1 MAKKRRISHAPGM
14 ESRRLLE
21 RLTDAYLACML
32 SVYLLYPGL
41 GGYANITV
49 EKWKL
54 YLLLTGVYLA
64 GAVVLRAEL
73 ALVGGAALP
82 SPRRLWGE
90 LGAVQK
96 WILAFWACSGV
107 STLLAVD
114 RTAAFRG
121 GGRCE
126 GFLTITLYC
135 GSFLLISLFGRAR
148 PWMLALFGGAVT
160 LNGLLALTQL
170 AGYNPLTLYPA
181 GMNYFD
187 ANKLYAGEFLGT
199 IGNVDI
205 VSAVLCLVIP
215 CCWVGLVKLRSRARF
230 ALLVPLAVSL
240 AVLFGAF
247 VAGGVVGVC
256 GGALLTVP
264 VLAKTPERR
273 RRSAL
278 AVGIVLAAGL
288 LGIYFFGG
296 RLGGFLYEASQVL
309 HGNLDDSFGSGR
321 IYIWRNVLELVPE
334 RLLFGGG
341 PETLALRMEAAFER
355 YDPELGILIHS
366 AIDVAHNEYLNVLV
380 NQGLLAL
387 AAELIALVL
396 CAIQWVKRSG
406 NDPVIALCGA
416 GVLGYCIQAFF
427 GISSPISAPYFW
439 IALALLTHQIQ
450 MDRKE

>member
-1 MAKKRRISHAPGM
+1 MAKKRRISHARGM
-14 ESRRLLE
+14 ERGGLWE
-21 RLTDAYLACML
+21 RLTDVYLACML

-41 GGYANITV
+41 GGYASITV
-49 EKWKL
+49 EKWRF
-54 YLLLTGVYLA
+54 YLLLTGAYLV
-64 GAVVLRAEL
+64 GALVLWVEL
-73 ALVGGAALP
+73 ALVGSQALP
-82 SPRRLWGE
+82 SPRRLWEE

-96 WILAFWACSGV
+96 WMIAFWACSGV

-114 RTAAFRG
+114 RTVAFWG
-121 GGRCE
+121 SGRCE

-135 GSFLLISLFGRAR
+135 GSFLLISRFGSAK
-148 PWMLALFGGAVT
+148 PWMLALFGGAIT

-170 AGYNPLTLYPA
+170 AGHNPLTLYPA

-205 VSAVLCLVIP
+205 LSAVLCLAIP
-215 CCWVGLVKLRSRARF
+215 LSWVGLVKLKGRARF

-247 VAGGVVGVC
+247 VAGGVVGAC

-264 VLAKTPERR
+264 VLAKTPKRR
-273 RRSAL
+273 RESAI
-278 AVGIVLAAGL
+278 AVGGVLIAGL
-288 LGIYFFGG
+288 LGIYFFGE

-309 HGNLDDSFGSGR
+309 HGNWDDSFGSSR
-321 IYIWRNVLELVPE
+321 IYIWRHVLKLVPE

-341 PETLALRMEAAFER
+341 PETLLLRTEAAFER
-355 YDPELGILIHS
+355 YDPELNILIHS
-366 AIDVAHNEYLNVLV
+366 SIDVAHNEYLNVLV

-387 AAELIALVL
+387 VAELAALAL
-396 CAIQWVKRSG
+396 CAVQWVKRSG
-406 NDPVIALCGA
+406 SDPVTALCGA
-416 GVLGYCIQAFF
+416 GVLCYGIQAFF

-439 IALALLTHQIQ
+439 ITLALLAHQINA
-450 MDRKE
+450 DKE